1 MQHTFMHH
9 TAPKLQDINQDI
21 IKIAIEKGLL
31 TVVYDKSISAEHVLN
46 WFIMMNKTY
55 RIKKVSMD
63 LYRSTILKEALTTAG
78 FEVEIVRR
86 GPATHSMLAPL
97 VEEMFIK
104 QTIVFGDDPLMR
116 WYVGNVYKEEKM
128 NGNIE
133 YKKIDKEK
141 RKTDGF
147 FAFCMP

>member
-1 MQHTFMHH
+1 
-9 TAPKLQDINQDI
+9 
-21 IKIAIEKGLL
+21 
-31 TVVYDKSISAEHVLN
+31 
-46 WFIMMNKTY
+46 MMNKTY

-104 QTIVFGDDPLMR
+104 QTIVLAMILLC
-116 WYVGNVYKEEKM
+116 VGMLVMYT
-128 NGNIE
+128 
-133 YKKIDKEK
+133 KKKK
-141 RKTDGF
+141 
-147 FAFCMP
+147 

>member
-1 MQHTFMHH
+1 
-9 TAPKLQDINQDI
+9 
-21 IKIAIEKGLL
+21 
-31 TVVYDKSISAEHVLN
+31 
-46 WFIMMNKTY
+46 MMNKTY

-116 WYVGNVYKEEKM
+116 WYVGNVYKEEK
-128 NGNIE
+128 
-133 YKKIDKEK
+133 
-141 RKTDGF
+141 
-147 FAFCMP
+147 